1 LSDGLSPTAALAP
14 GAQSQERNSFFANQ
28 KRSMKGAD
36 VVCCTCAGAGSD
48 TLDKHWF
55 QAILIDE
62 ASQATEPSVIV
73 PLCKGAC
80 TVTLVG
86 DHEQLPATVLHQ
98 EARELGLERSLFDRL
113 QARHVEPMFLD
124 VQYRMHPAISAFPS
138 MATYG
143 GRITSGVYKTSRP
156 SPLGFRWPV
165 PDVPIAFVP
174 VTRGFES
181 KVGSSFTNQ
190 TEATMLVGLVRS
202 VLQPGDLKAEELGVI
217 TPYQEQV
224 QMLRRMLPE
233 NVECSTV
240 DGFQGR
246 EKELILVSTVRA
258 GGKLGFVTDR
268 RRTNVTLT
276 RARRG
281 LIVVGHAETLSQ
293 DSEGLWGTWLDFAVK
308 RGLVAGDNSGAVP
321 SLMLELSQLDAG
333 VSLPASMGGL
343 GGGEESE
350 AKRRRLDPPDQPS
363 GPDDASDTWTMAH
376 KPKFRGVGY

>member
-1 LSDGLSPTAALAP
+1 MGGHARPEHGDALAAP
-14 GAQSQERNSFFANQ
+14 G
-28 KRSMKGAD
+28 
-36 VVCCTCAGAGSD
+36 
-48 TLDKHWF
+48 
-55 QAILIDE
+55 IY
-62 ASQATEPSVIV
+62 P
-73 PLCKGAC
+73 
-80 TVTLVG
+80 TVAARRA
-86 DHEQLPATVLHQ
+86 PAPR
-98 EARELGLERSLFDRL
+98 A
-113 QARHVEPMFLD
+113 QARGVEPQFLAM
-124 VQYRMHPAISAFPS
+124 QYRMHPALSAFPS

-174 VTRGFES
+174 VTRGFET

-202 VLQPGDLKAEELGVI
+202 VLQPGDLQAEDVGII

-224 QMLRRMLPE
+224 QLLKRLLPQ

-258 GGKLGFVTDR
+258 SGKLGFVTDR

-293 DSEGLWGTWLDFAVK
+293 D
-308 RGLVAGDNSGAVP
+308 
-321 SLMLELSQLDAG
+321 
-333 VSLPASMGGL
+333 
-343 GGGEESE
+343 
-350 AKRRRLDPPDQPS
+350 
-363 GPDDASDTWTMAH
+363 
-376 KPKFRGVGY
+376 